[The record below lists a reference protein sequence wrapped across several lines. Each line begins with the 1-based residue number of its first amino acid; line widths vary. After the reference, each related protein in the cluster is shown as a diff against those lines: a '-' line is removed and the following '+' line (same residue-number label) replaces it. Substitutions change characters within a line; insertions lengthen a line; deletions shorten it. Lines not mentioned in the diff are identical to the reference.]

1 MNRFISEII
10 RPSSCGFFLDSDST
24 TRNLKRVFFEHL
36 YRNCKK
42 GGKTIMIS
50 QSLTLQVPEHIYR
63 RLQRVAQTTRQPME
77 AVAYQS
83 LQGNLPPL
91 IEDIPD
97 EWRGDLIEF
106 DQLDDDALWKIS
118 QEPFAKEQWTHHQDL
133 LERHQDGV
141 LTDDER
147 SELTRLRTAADR
159 FVFRRSYA
167 LALLK
172 WRGHAIFSEMP
183 NVS

>member
-1 MNRFISEII
+1 
-10 RPSSCGFFLDSDST
+10 
-24 TRNLKRVFFEHL
+24 
-36 YRNCKK
+36 
-42 GGKTIMIS
+42 MIS
-50 QSLTLQVPEHIYR
+50 QSLTLHLPEHIYQ

-91 IEDIPD
+91 IEDVPD

-106 DQLDDDALWKIS
+106 EQLDDEALWKIA
-118 QEPFAKEQWTHHQDL
+118 QEQLLKTQW
-133 LERHQDGV
+133 ERHQELLQRNQDGV

-147 SELTRLRTAADR
+147 GELTRLRTAADR
-159 FVFRRSYA
+159 FVFRKSYA

-172 WRGHAIFSEMP
+172 WRGHAIFPDMSKA
-183 NVS
+183 V